1 MRRLISDRKH
11 KKNTDLKCVHIVYTY
26 TGVCIHNVMD
36 IPMCIY
42 IQGFH
47 VYIYNI
53 YIYIYVFCLCSRY
66 PYTFTYVGFLYIT
79 LCSIYTGCIKTCISF
94 MQSYVYLLCWSCAKV
109 HLHGFMHTS
118 MSYYIAVHDF
128 EPTSTHGW
136 LCGDLTHVHFIFM
149 YMHMHMVH
157 VYVYLYN
164 ITYIYICIYPHLY

>member
-1 MRRLISDRKH
+1 MRTCTRQSPLQSAVVLTILIDQISVVAPFIAYSFSLLCLSSNVCQCLAACLAVSMRRLISDRKH

-42 IQGFH
+42 IYTRFSRI
-47 VYIYNI
+47 YIYNI

-94 MQSYVYLLCWSCAKV
+94 MQSYVYLLC
-109 HLHGFMHTS
+109 
-118 MSYYIAVHDF
+118 
-128 EPTSTHGW
+128 
-136 LCGDLTHVHFIFM
+136 
-149 YMHMHMVH
+149 
-157 VYVYLYN
+157 
-164 ITYIYICIYPHLY
+164 